1 MKKNPLLNKGE
12 QTKMDSPPPPLFISI
27 YFFRP
32 VAAHLTSWKT
42 PAGLLMYSRRPGPGL
57 HTHPQ
62 ILFRTQPGGIIFYS
76 RDRERRK

>member
-32 VAAHLTSWKT
+32 VAAH
-42 PAGLLMYSRRPGPGL
+42 
-57 HTHPQ
+57 
-62 ILFRTQPGGIIFYS
+62 
-76 RDRERRK
+76 